1 MCESSRHC
9 PCQIER
15 VTDRIPAVLHNDVVP
30 FSNQGDSSR
39 EVVLS
44 SATFYVEH
52 RSLFWLLAVC
62 KALDYGPFILVCP
75 HF

>member
-1 MCESSRHC
+1 MCESSRHY

-44 SATFYVEH
+44 SATFHVGYQGLEGV
-52 RSLFWLLAVC
+52 
-62 KALDYGPFILVCP
+62 P
-75 HF
+75 